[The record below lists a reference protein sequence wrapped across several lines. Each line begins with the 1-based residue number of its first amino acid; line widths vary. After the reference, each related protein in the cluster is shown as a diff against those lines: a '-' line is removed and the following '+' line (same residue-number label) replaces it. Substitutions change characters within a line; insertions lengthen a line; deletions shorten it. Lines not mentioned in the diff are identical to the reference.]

1 MGEEVASIGFELSVD
16 CSGIT
21 EQVNSACQRV
31 RSDFERSFSQARAS
45 ATKEMSAAN
54 AEISAILQDTERSA
68 QSKAASIAAFYRK
81 QGDSQEE
88 AFRKAWSHIKRDSA
102 SSSEKVKKNVSGI
115 EKAAKD
121 SAGKSKRHFLKS
133 FLGIRKD
140 AEKTEKSAAGS
151 FASLAKKAGAAL
163 VAAFAIRQLVDFGKE
178 CIDLGSDLAEVQNVV
193 DVTFPAMTNQVDAF
207 AKGAATCFGLSETMA
222 KRFTGTFGAMAKA
235 FGFSEQQAYDMSATL
250 TGLAGDVASFYN
262 ISQDEAYTKLKS
274 VFTGETESLK
284 DLGVVMTQTA
294 LDAFALANGYGKTTS
309 AMSEAEK
316 VALRYA
322 FVQKQLTA
330 AAGDFSRTSDSWA
343 NQVRILN
350 LQFESLKATIGQ
362 GLINIFAPV
371 LRVVNILIA
380 KLAVLAGA
388 FKSLTAKI
396 FGDAGGGAAA
406 SVAAVS
412 DNAVAASDSLAGVGK
427 SAQDAA
433 KKIKGAFSIDELN
446 LVSEDSSGGAGGS
459 GGDGGVAEMDFGAAL
474 GEAEAA
480 DGQIEGFVGRIKGRL
495 QELSEF
501 ITSTFGSSFEK
512 VWLQLA
518 GPIAEF
524 RDLAA
529 IIFEDIKSLGQPLI
543 DYFSGP
549 FISLLKTTFESA
561 GTIAAGLLDTFN
573 KVFED
578 LWNIAVFP
586 FIEQLI
592 SVWLP
597 IFTEFVEETIKS
609 VTSLFENVKILF
621 DALWAEGVKPALE
634 LICDIFGDF
643 MELLRQ
649 FWEEWASPIFAN
661 FRKSL
666 DQTKGVLLAAW
677 EEVIQP
683 VWEEFMAAVD
693 DLWTNHLAPLVQNF
707 LGLVGEFI
715 NGALEIYNRCIAPLI
730 QWFVEM
736 LAPMFRSVFHTIL
749 QYFSSWYGGIADIVN
764 GIITA
769 IRGIIQFVTGV
780 FTGNWRK
787 AWQGI
792 KTIFKGIFD
801 SLVAVVKTPINM
813 IIDIINGMIG
823 GVVSGVN
830 SVIRAINSIRVDM
843 PDWLGGGHI
852 GFNLAEFS
860 APQIPKLAQGGYVKA
875 NTPRLAI
882 IGDNK
887 TQGEIVSPE
896 GKLMEMAR
904 MAAQM
909 AAGSGAD
916 PGALAAIIDLLERIL
931 SLIERLDLVVNI
943 DIREL
948 HKKLKDL
955 ETRSGY
961 SF

>member
-1 MGEEVASIGFELSVD
+1 MGGNNSVGEIGLDLVVNQKQFHRQMT
-16 CSGIT
+16 GI
-21 EQVNSACQRV
+21 Q
-31 RSDFERSFSQARAS
+31 
-45 ATKEMSAAN
+45 
-54 AEISAILQDTERSA
+54 
-68 QSKAASIAAFYRK
+68 
-81 QGDSQEE
+81 
-88 AFRKAWSHIKRDSA
+88 
-102 SSSEKVKKNVSGI
+102 
-115 EKAAKD
+115 
-121 SAGKSKRHFLKS
+121 
-133 FLGIRKD
+133 
-140 AEKTEKSAAGS
+140 
-151 FASLAKKAGAAL
+151 SLAKKAGAAL
-163 VAAFAIRQLVDFGKE
+163 AGAFAIKKLVDFGKE

-193 DVTFPAMTNQVDAF
+193 DVTFPAMAEQVDTF
-207 AKGAATCFGLSETMA
+207 AKGAAACFGLSETMA

-235 FGFSEQQAYDMSATL
+235 FGFSEQQAYDMSTTL

-262 ISQDEAYTKLKS
+262 ISQYEAYTKLKS

-322 FVQKQLTA
+322 FVQKQLTT

-350 LQFESLKATIGQ
+350 LQFGSLKATIGQ
-362 GLINIFAPV
+362 GLINVFAPV
-371 LRVVNILIA
+371 LRLVNTLIA

-406 SVAAVS
+406 SAAAVS
-412 DNAVAASDSLAGVGK
+412 DNAAAASDSLAGMGK
-427 SAQDAA
+427 SAQAAA
-433 KKIKGAFSIDELN
+433 KKIKGAFAIDELN

-459 GGDGGVAEMDFGAAL
+459 SGNGGVAGMDFGAAL

-480 DGQIEGFVGRIKGRL
+480 DGQIESFVGRIKSRL

-501 ITSTFGSSFEK
+501 FTSTFGPSFK
-512 VWLQLA
+512 RVWSELA
-518 GPIAEF
+518 GPVADF
-524 RDLAA
+524 KDLATR
-529 IIFEDIKSLGQPLI
+529 IFADIKSLGQPLL
-543 DYFSGP
+543 DYFAGP
-549 FISLLKTTFESA
+549 FVSLLKTAFESA
-561 GTIAAGLLDTFN
+561 GTIAAGLLDSFN
-573 KVFED
+573 MVFGD
-578 LWNIAVFP
+578 LWDIALFP
-586 FIEQLI
+586 FIERLI

-597 IFTEFVEETIKS
+597 IFTEFTEEIIKS

-634 LICDIFGDF
+634 LICGIFGDF

-661 FRKSL
+661 FRESL
-666 DQTKGVLLAAW
+666 NQTKDVLLAAW
-677 EEVIQP
+677 EEVIRP
-683 VWEEFMAAVD
+683 VWEDFMSVVD

-715 NGALEIYNRCIAPLI
+715 NGALEIYNRCIAPLV
-730 QWFVEM
+730 QWFAGV

-749 QYFSSWYGGIADIVN
+749 QYFSSWYKGIADVVN
-764 GIITA
+764 GVVTA
-769 IRGIIQFVTGV
+769 FRGIIQFITGV

-787 AWQGI
+787 AWLGI
-792 KTIFKGIFD
+792 KTIFKGVFD

-813 IIDIINGMIG
+813 IIDIINGMIS

-830 SVIRAINSIRVDM
+830 SVIRAINSISVDI

-896 GKLMEMAR
+896 GKLMDMAR

-909 AAGSGAD
+909 AVGSGMD
-916 PGALAAIIDLLERIL
+916 SQALVTVIDLLERII
-931 SLIERLDLVVNI
+931 SLIEKLDLVVNI

-948 HKKLKDL
+948 HRKLKDL
-955 ETRSGY
+955 ESRSGY